1 MPRATTFPVLHAGMN
16 TQLRHWREAA
26 TLLLA
31 ARCGAPAR
39 PVRSLLGPFDYEML
53 LLQRSP
59 RSGFLPSVHVF
70 PGGLLE
76 AADFSADWLG
86 LLPALPRCGLGSVRP
101 SPPGGNRAPVFATDR
116 ADLGS
121 PLPGD
126 VAFRICAIRETFEE
140 AGILLLVSGPGPAA
154 DPGPA
159 RLLPQHHLPPG
170 PELAEWRRRVQQEP
184 ACFLQLCRYLRC
196 VPNIWA
202 LHEWGNWLTPVP
214 RAGRGDRRYD
224 TAFYLCCLEE
234 RPPHTS
240 QDEQEVTGF
249 QWSTPPEALELFKSQ
264 EICFAPPQFYELCR
278 LCNFSSLCDLHRFG
292 SDRALEGCERWMPV
306 TLAASDGYIQLL
318 PGDELYPKDPDYT
331 GEKKL
336 FLSTDKKVEELMKED
351 SKLHRVVIQNLNNLT
366 VHVNIQP
373 KYKHIN
379 PLKMDSNIVGSNA
392 DCNSRL

>member
-1 MPRATTFPVLHAGMN
+1 MSSRAACWRQPTSPLTGWGCCPLYPAAGWALCGRRRRAV
-16 TQLRHWREAA
+16 TELRSLPP
-26 TLLLA
+26 TGLA
-31 ARCGAPAR
+31 LARRCRGTWPSASAPSGRPSKRRASCCWCRAPAPPLIPAR
-39 PVRSLLGPFDYEML
+39 PACCLS
-53 LLQRSP
+53 
-59 RSGFLPSVHVF
+59 
-70 PGGLLE
+70 
-76 AADFSADWLG
+76 
-86 LLPALPRCGLGSVRP
+86 
-101 SPPGGNRAPVFATDR
+101 TD
-116 ADLGS
+116 
-121 PLPGD
+121 
-126 VAFRICAIRETFEE
+126 
-140 AGILLLVSGPGPAA
+140 
-154 DPGPA
+154 
-159 RLLPQHHLPPG
+159 LPPG
-170 PELAEWRRRVQQEP
+170 PELAEWRRRVQQDP

-249 QWSTPPEALELFKSQ
+249 QWSTPPEAIELFKSQ
-264 EICFAPPQFYELCR
+264 EIWFAPPQFYELCR
-278 LCNFSSLCDLHRFG
+278 LCNFTSLCDLHRFG